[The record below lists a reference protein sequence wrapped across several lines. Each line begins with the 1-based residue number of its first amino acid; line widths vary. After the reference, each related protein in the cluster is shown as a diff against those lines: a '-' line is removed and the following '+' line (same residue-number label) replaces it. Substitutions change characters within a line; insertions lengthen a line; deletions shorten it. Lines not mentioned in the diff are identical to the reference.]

1 MSKYKIRF
9 NLGKGENFM
18 KWKVTSPEGNTE
30 YLDPSRFTI
39 IMRNCKLRNQPS
51 TAQKIHDGA
60 NKTVCAWIDAEDVE
74 VMEDYDIDINWYND
88 KRINFNPRKQPNWV
102 YEAEIENLDNKEFSL
117 LTTSGRS
124 VYVLRGWCDE

>member
-9 NLGKGENFM
+9 NLGKGVFFM
-18 KWKVTSPEGNTE
+18 KWKVTSPEGDTE

-102 YEAEIENLDNKEFSL
+102 YENDIENLDNKEFSL

>member
-9 NLGKGENFM
+9 NLGRGENFM
-18 KWKVTSPEGNTE
+18 KWQVTYPEGNVE
-30 YLDPSRFTI
+30 YFDPAQFTLV
-39 IMRNCKLRNQPS
+39 MRDCKLRNQPS

-102 YEAEIENLDNKEFSL
+102 YENDIENIDNKEFSL

-124 VYVLRGWCDE
+124 VYVLKGWCYE